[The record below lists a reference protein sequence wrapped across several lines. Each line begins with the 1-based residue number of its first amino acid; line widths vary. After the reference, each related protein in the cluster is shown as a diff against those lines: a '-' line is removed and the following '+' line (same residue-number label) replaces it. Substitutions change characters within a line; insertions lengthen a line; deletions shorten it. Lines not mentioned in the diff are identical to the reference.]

1 MKSLLTLSMSLLVL
15 APAAQAQNPHSNQSL
30 QSLVETERAFSR
42 TSEERDMR
50 QAFLAFIAD
59 DGILFRPT
67 AQNGK
72 QWLTT
77 NPLPQSEKHPLLA
90 WKPIFAEVSLAG
102 DLGYTTG
109 PWLYKADIKDE
120 KASAYGNFVTIWKK
134 QADGSWKFALD
145 LGITHS
151 APTSSITEW
160 QPAPDRKRKVSGTVP
175 QIDSE
180 KEQLALMNYDREF
193 SNAASTNS
201 SVKTFLSHSDND
213 VRVYRDNNFPYVGK
227 SAAEAAL
234 SNLKHLWSWQPGGAG
249 VSTSGDLGYTYGVY
263 ELRTNDAAKVLN
275 EKGNYLRIWK
285 RHGNKWKVVLDVA
298 NPLPKEKKT
307 E

>member
-102 DLGYTTG
+102 VLGYTTG

-120 KASAYGNFVTIWKK
+120 TASAYGNFVTIWKK

-145 LGITHS
+145 LGITN
-151 APTSSITEW
+151 
-160 QPAPDRKRKVSGTVP
+160 PAPASGAADWRPLPRQEKAMSKAIPRV
-175 QIDSE
+175 DVE
-180 KEQLALMNYDREF
+180 KEQAALMDYDREF
-193 SNAASTNS
+193 SKAASSNNS
-201 SVKTFLSHSDND
+201 SKTFLSYSDSE
-213 VRVYRDNNFPYVGK
+213 VRVYRPNNFPYVGK
-227 SAAEAAL
+227 A
-234 SNLKHLWSWQPGGAG
+234 
-249 VSTSGDLGYTYGVY
+249 
-263 ELRTNDAAKVLN
+263 
-275 EKGNYLRIWK
+275 
-285 RHGNKWKVVLDVA
+285 
-298 NPLPKEKKT
+298 
-307 E
+307 